1 MVWAYGGDVVN
12 AADGKTLIGSPEAT
26 AAFQVL
32 ADMWLTDKSIPTEQQ
47 LARYGWDGF
56 LSSVA
61 ATGV

>member
-1 MVWAYGGDVVN
+1 MVN